1 MNNHLLSMETENFG
15 DGILCILEGEK
26 KSSCAGWLEGHM
38 ILLILKTFV
47 DEGLW
52 NHTRLRKSHLGFIS
66 NPPQKSIVRG
76 IEWVEELIVLDPA
89 GSGCIP
95 GGWLDCL

>member
-1 MNNHLLSMETENFG
+1 
-15 DGILCILEGEK
+15 
-26 KSSCAGWLEGHM
+26 M
-38 ILLILKTFV
+38 ILLILKT
-47 DEGLW
+47 LW
-52 NHTRLRKSHLGFIS
+52 MKDCGIIPGSERAILASFQT
-66 NPPQKSIVRG
+66 PPQKSIVRG